1 MPVRLRVFQHVAH
14 EGLGSL
20 ESFFA
25 ARGADVKYTRFFAG
39 EVPPDPSAFDFLV
52 VLGGPMN
59 VDEEALY
66 PWLAGEK
73 KVIREV
79 LAAGKP
85 VLGLCLGA
93 QLMAV
98 ALGGA
103 VTRNAH
109 REIGW
114 WPVEKLTEK
123 LPELAGH
130 WAASCFPDRFTTFH
144 WHGDTFSI
152 PPGATALFRSE
163 GCMHQGFAWGERAVA
178 LQFHPEITAEAI
190 DKWIAES
197 VVEGGGDL
205 KPGQYVQDA
214 EAMRWDAARTDYIA
228 QNNRWMTALCAKLAG
243 RG

>member
-1 MPVRLRVFQHVAH
+1 MPLRLRVFQHVAH
-14 EGLGSL
+14 EGLGPL
-20 ESFFA
+20 EPFFA
-25 ARGADVKYTRFFAG
+25 ARGADIAYTRLFAG
-39 EVPPDPSAFDFLV
+39 EQPPGPSAFDFLV

-59 VDEEALY
+59 VDEEGPY

-73 KVIREV
+73 KVILEA

-114 WPVEKLTEK
+114 WPVEK

-163 GCMHQGFAWGERAVA
+163 GCAHQGFAWGQHAVA
-178 LQFHPEITAEAI
+178 LQFHPEITAEAV
-190 DKWIAES
+190 DKWVAEAIL
-197 VVEGGGDL
+197 EGGGDL
-205 KPGQYVQDA
+205 KPGLYVQDA
-214 EAMRWDAARTDYIA
+214 AAMRRDAVGAVAD
-228 QNNRWMTALCAKLAG
+228 NNRWMTALCAKLMG
-243 RG
+243 RP